1 MVSSLERS
9 GFMTE
14 AQGLGVLLALGGFL
28 ALFLLL
34 GLVFYILFALGLYT
48 MAKRRD
54 LPNPWLAWIPV
65 AQLYT
70 MGEVI
75 GPVKLENFTA
85 DKPGLYLLVAILGL
99 TVLSGIP
106 VLGPIFTLASAVVSI
121 GALYLLFSRYTTGS
135 TPLLYTI
142 LGIITCGALA
152 AIFVFVIRNN
162 EYIPADISSAA

>member
-1 MVSSLERS
+1 
-9 GFMTE
+9 
-14 AQGLGVLLALGGFL
+14 
-28 ALFLLL
+28 
-34 GLVFYILFALGLYT
+34 
-48 MAKRRD
+48 
-54 LPNPWLAWIPV
+54 
-65 AQLYT
+65 

-75 GPVKLENFTA
+75 GPVKLGNFTA